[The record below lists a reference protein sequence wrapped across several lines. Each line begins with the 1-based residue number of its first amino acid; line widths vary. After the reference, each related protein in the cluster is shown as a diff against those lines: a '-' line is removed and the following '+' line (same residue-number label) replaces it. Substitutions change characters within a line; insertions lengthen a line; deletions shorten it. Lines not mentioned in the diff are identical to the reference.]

1 MACIIYVTPLG
12 EVVTDFDLARR
23 HYVYAFDTTSTITVT
38 NDTKGN
44 NFKLLGNVYGV
55 LKGHLKSI
63 S

>member
-1 MACIIYVTPLG
+1 
-12 EVVTDFDLARR
+12 VTDFDLARR